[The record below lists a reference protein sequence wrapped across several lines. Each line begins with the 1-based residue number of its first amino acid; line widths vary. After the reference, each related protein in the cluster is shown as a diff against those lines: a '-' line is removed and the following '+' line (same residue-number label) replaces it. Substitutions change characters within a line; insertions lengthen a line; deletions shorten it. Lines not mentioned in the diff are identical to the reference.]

1 MDVRKRVIT
10 QTAVCIIFFLI
21 IAIVMLAW
29 QGGCAPWRVVAAIAF
44 ALIDIILPG
53 TFWLQICR
61 T

>member
-29 QGGCAPWRVVAAIAF
+29 QGGCAPWRR
-44 ALIDIILPG
+44 LL
-53 TFWLQICR
+53 LR
-61 T
+61 